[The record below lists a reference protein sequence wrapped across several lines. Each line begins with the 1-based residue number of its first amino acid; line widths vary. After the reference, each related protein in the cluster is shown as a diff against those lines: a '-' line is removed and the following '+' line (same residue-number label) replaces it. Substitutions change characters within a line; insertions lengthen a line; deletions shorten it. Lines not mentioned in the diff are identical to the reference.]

1 MYKTPGLILFVLLVL
16 LLFVAIVVLHIG
28 P

>member
-1 MYKTPGLILFVLLVL
+1 MYKTLGVLLFVLLVL
-16 LLFVAIVVLHIG
+16 LLFLAIVVLGIG

>member
-1 MYKTPGLILFVLLVL
+1 MKIPGLILFVLLVL